1 MRLRG
6 AFEIVSDGQQTA
18 VTVMMMMMMM
28 MVEEKKEAI
37 EVFLGWIY
45 SILGVQ

>member
-18 VTVMMMMMMM
+18 VTVMMMM

>member
-18 VTVMMMMMMM
+18 VTVMMMMM